1 MEGIKNLII
10 DFGGVIINLARN
22 RCIEAFESLGVDNI
36 RENIVNNYQHK
47 DLFMQLEL
55 GTVTPAEFRDGI
67 RRLTNQ
73 PLTDAQIDTAWIAML
88 DDVPAY
94 KLDLL
99 LDLRTRYNTMLLS
112 NTNLIHW
119 EWSEQTC
126 FAYKGHQAADFFDRI
141 YLSYQLHMLKPD
153 ACIFE
158 YVLKDA
164 GILPE
169 ETLFIDDAT
178 VNCRTAEALGLKT
191 YTPQAR
197 EDWSHLFN
205 Q

>member
-22 RCIEAFESLGVDNI
+22 RCIEAFESLGVANI

-88 DDVPAY
+88 DDAPAY

-126 FAYKGHQAADFFDRI
+126 FAYKGHQASDFFNRI

-178 VNCRTAEALGLKT
+178 VNCRAAEVLSIKT

-197 EDWSHLFN
+197 EDWSHLFK
-205 Q
+205 